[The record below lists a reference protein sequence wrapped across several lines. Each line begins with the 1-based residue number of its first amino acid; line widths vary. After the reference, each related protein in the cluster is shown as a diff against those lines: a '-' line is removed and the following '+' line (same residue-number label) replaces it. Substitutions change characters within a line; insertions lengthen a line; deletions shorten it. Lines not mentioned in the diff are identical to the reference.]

1 MTKFD
6 PTRYT
11 HNYSGQSATKPLTI
25 SFSGQT
31 LFHQA
36 AETSYMEKRVLPGL
50 GMNTEEDR
58 VNWYSS
64 DLSTI
69 IKEKLKERKEEE
81 ELMERREK
89 ELRELMEKSVLMG
102 GGEGP
107 LLDSDGLKKLSKDLN
122 SLDKKLE
129 GWIAEMD
136 ITLYHF

>member
-1 MTKFD
+1 
-6 PTRYT
+6 
-11 HNYSGQSATKPLTI
+11 
-25 SFSGQT
+25 
-31 LFHQA
+31 
-36 AETSYMEKRVLPGL
+36 MEKRVLPGL